1 MDAALAADPLMRC
14 RVQVRGQVQGVGF
27 RPFVYRLAQELGLS
41 GWVRNCGAGVE
52 IELQG
57 HGKQVDSMLRKLRY
71 EPPPL
76 ARIAG
81 VSVELADIEPGRG
94 FEILESGGGETL
106 TRIAP
111 DTSVC
116 PDCLEEMFTP
126 GDRRYR
132 YPFINCTHCGPR
144 HTIAARLPYDRV
156 HTSMA
161 DFSLCPACEAEYR
174 LPDDRRFHAEATA
187 CPACGPQLE
196 LLNANGI
203 PVWTEDAVAGAVSGL
218 KAGEIL
224 AVKGLG
230 GFHLMCDAKNAA
242 AVARLRERKAREEK
256 PFAVMAL
263 NAASLGGYAKY
274 TPAELALIESAARP
288 IVLLEKSGDVRE
300 RGELHGVADG
310 MPGLGVMLPYT
321 PLHYLLFHE
330 AAGRP
335 SGRSW
340 LTEPHPF
347 LLVCTSANPG
357 GEPLVYRNEEAVQ
370 RLDGIADGFLVHDRD
385 ILVRA
390 DDSVMRVSGKA
401 PGFIRR
407 SRGYTPAPVSLP
419 VSGPPVLAAGGFYK
433 NTVCVTRGSEAF
445 LSQHIGELDNAE
457 SCESLEQTV
466 WHLLDVLEIRPELV
480 VHDLHPDFYSSRF
493 AARFAAERGIP
504 SLAVQHHHAHI
515 GAVAAEHGI
524 REPLLGLALDGVGL
538 GSDGTAWGGE
548 LLRVHGA
555 DMQRLGGLDPL
566 ALPGGDAAAREPWR
580 MAAAA
585 LHELGRGGEIAQRFA
600 EPAAQTVAAMLER
613 GANMPRT
620 SSCGRL
626 FDAAAG
632 LLRVK
637 NRNGFEGQS
646 AMLLEGL
653 AAGYGKAAPLQ
664 HGFVLDDGTLSF
676 LPLLDHLADARDAAE
691 GAAVFHAT
699 LAVGLAAWV
708 VQAARQQGL
717 RKVALGGGCFLN
729 AVLMGSLEGLLRE
742 TGMTVLCAEQ
752 APPNDG
758 GLALGQA
765 WVGLNSLRD

>member
-1 MDAALAADPLMRC
+1 MEALLAAESMMRC
-14 RVQVRGQVQGVGF
+14 RVQVRGLVQGVGF

-57 HGKQVDSMLRKLRY
+57 HGKQVDSLLRKLRQ

-76 ARIAG
+76 ARIAD
-81 VSVELADIEPGRG
+81 VTVERAEIEPGRG
-94 FEILESGGGETL
+94 FAILESSGGEAL

-111 DTSVC
+111 DTSIC
-116 PDCLEEMFTP
+116 PDCLEELFTL

-144 HTIAARLPYDRV
+144 YTIAARLPYDRA
-156 HTSMA
+156 HTAMA
-161 DFSLCPACEAEYR
+161 EFPLCPACLAEYR
-174 LPDDRRFHAEATA
+174 APENRRFHAEATA
-187 CPACGPQLE
+187 CPVCGPQLS
-196 LLNANGI
+196 LLDADGKLVRAENVLAS
-203 PVWTEDAVAGAVSGL
+203 AVAKL
-218 KAGEIL
+218 KDGGIL

-263 NAASLGGYAKY
+263 NAASLEGYAKH
-274 TPAELALIESAARP
+274 TEAELALLESAARP
-288 IVLLEKSGDVRE
+288 IVIIE
-300 RGELHGVADG
+300 RTAELPGIADG
-310 MPGLGVMLPYT
+310 MPGFGAMLPYT

-335 SGRSW
+335 AGRSW
-340 LTEPHPF
+340 LSGSLPF

-357 GEPLVYRNEEAVQ
+357 GEPLVYGNEEAVQ
-370 RLDGIADGFLVHDRD
+370 RLKGIADGFLVHDRD

-390 DDSVMRVSGKA
+390 DDSVMRVYGKA

-407 SRGYTPAPVSLP
+407 SRGFTPSPIALP
-419 VSGPPVLAAGGFYK
+419 LSGPSVLAAGGFYK
-433 NTVCVTRGSEAF
+433 NTICATRGSEAF
-445 LSQHIGELDNAE
+445 LSQHIGELDNAAA
-457 SCESLEQTV
+457 CEALEQAAG
-466 WHLLDVLEIRPELV
+466 HLLAVLEIQPELV
-480 VHDLHPDFYSSRF
+480 VHDLHPDFFSSRF
-493 AARFAAERGIP
+493 AARFAAARGIP
-504 SLAVQHHHAHI
+504 VLAVQHHHAHI
-515 GAVAAEHGI
+515 AAIAAEHGI

-538 GSDGTAWGGE
+538 GADGRPWGGE

-555 DMQRLGGLDPL
+555 DMKRLGGLDPL

-580 MAAAA
+580 MAAAVLFA
-585 LHELGRGGEIAQRFA
+585 LGRGREIGSRFFEPGA
-600 EPAAQTVAAMLER
+600 ETVAEMLAR
-613 GANMPRT
+613 GVNVPHT

-637 NRNGFEGQS
+637 NKNAFEGQA

-653 AAGYGKAAPLQ
+653 AARHGRVAPLQ
-664 HGFVLDDGTLSF
+664 HGFVLDNGTLSF
-676 LPLLDHLADARDAAE
+676 LPLLDRLADTRDAAA
-691 GAAVFHAT
+691 GAALFHAT
-699 LAVGLAAWV
+699 LAAGLAAWV

-729 AVLMGSLEGLLRE
+729 AVLCSALEALLRE
-742 TGMTVLCAEQ
+742 EGITVLRAEQ

-765 WVGLNSLRD
+765 WIGLNFLKD